1 MIHNMVKLTGDPE
14 IPNGFGSKTRSFWK
28 IGSLIGICTILVACL
43 VSPVAAGTQY
53 LGGSPDISAA
63 IVGTNE
69 FSPDDNATISIMVQ
83 NTGLNDYKQVLSGIM
98 DRDDLPNTAKFL
110 VLTLDPNQAPLV
122 VKSDPQMV
130 GDLDGGTSLTAKFNV
145 KVNHTAPAGTYNMT
159 LKVNY
164 TYLWSA
170 AQWGQDSIEYTYKS
184 TNLNL
189 SIPVTIK
196 KELRIDVLST
206 DVDQLNVGTEGYLT
220 AVVQNTG
227 TDDGKK
233 AVIKISQN
241 GNSPVVPT
249 ESSVYIGDFPINST
263 VNAKFKVSASSNAE
277 GKTYPLDIY
286 VTYENHDG
294 DTVSSDK
301 VTMGVPVG
309 NKITFNITSNPG
321 EISPGEKKVI
331 SFDFQNTG
339 NAIAY
344 DALARI
350 SAVDPFTS
358 NDDSAYL
365 GDMAPGETRTAKFE
379 VSVDSGATKKE
390 YGLDAEVRYRDAQKN
405 SVVSDTIKAPVD
417 IVARNDNGI
426 STTTLGIL
434 AVIVIIALAGVGY
447 FLIKRNKGKNQ
458 EIKQG

>member
-1 MIHNMVKLTGDPE
+1 MKSYLTSNPGNQVLLRKPDFS
-14 IPNGFGSKTRSFWK
+14 IPFSRT
-28 IGSLIGICTILVACL
+28 IVPLLGICALVFACL
-43 VSPVAAGTQY
+43 VAPVTAGTQY
-53 LGGSPDISAA
+53 LGGSADLSAA

-69 FSPDDNATISIMVQ
+69 FSPDDTATITIKVQ

-110 VLTLDPNQAPLV
+110 VLTLDPSGAPLV

-130 GDLDGGTSLTAKFNV
+130 GDLEGGDSLTAKFNV
-145 KVNHTAPAGTYNMT
+145 KVDHAAPAGTYNMT

-170 AQWGQDSIEYTYKS
+170 TQNGQDSIEYTYKS
-184 TNLNL
+184 LTEN
-189 SIPVTIK
+189 IPIPITIK

-206 DVDQLNVGTEGYLT
+206 EVDQLNVGTEGYLT

-241 GNSPVVPT
+241 GNSPVIPT
-249 ESSVYIGDFPINST
+249 ESSVYVGDFPINAT
-263 VNAKFKVSASSNAE
+263 TNAKFKVSASSNAE

-294 DTVSSDK
+294 DTVNSDK

-309 NKITFNITSNPG
+309 NKITFSITSKAA

-417 IVARNDNGI
+417 IVAKNNGNSI

-434 AVIVIIALAGVGY
+434 AAVIVIAIAGIGI
-447 FLIKRNKGKNQ
+447 FLYRRNKRKNLD
-458 EIKQG
+458 